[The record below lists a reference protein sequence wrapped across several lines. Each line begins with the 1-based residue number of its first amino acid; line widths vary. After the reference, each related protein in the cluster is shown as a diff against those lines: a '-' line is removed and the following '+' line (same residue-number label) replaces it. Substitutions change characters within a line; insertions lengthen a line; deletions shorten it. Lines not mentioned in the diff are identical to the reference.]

1 MDLDGFLNFRIV
13 ILIRLLSDV
22 GSALYIVGCLAPS
35 TLQMLVAYISP
46 VVRSV
51 PSRTKLPSIENH
63 YFWKETF
70 DNVWRHF
77 CLAQLVRGQRGQVL
91 RASEKRWP
99 EMLLNTLSAQDST
112 HRRAACSEWRQC
124 QVEKPCLGGSTN
136 FHFSSG
142 HSEGASRIHFPC

>member
-1 MDLDGFLNFRIV
+1 MQ
-13 ILIRLLSDV
+13 
-22 GSALYIVGCLAPS
+22 
-35 TLQMLVAYISP
+35 TLPYFHNVLPATRP
-46 VVRSV
+46 VVLQPGVIFLTYR
-51 PSRTKLPSIENH
+51 
-63 YFWKETF
+63 TF

-91 RASEKRWP
+91 PASEKRWP